1 MLYGFTAIFHLL
13 LYWFT
18 AILEYLNSSSWSP
31 DNEYLITTCTFLSFS
46 LTSLSHTH
54 SSSWSPDN
62 EYLITGGED
71 DLVVVS
77 T

>member
-31 DNEYLITTCTFLSFS
+31 DNEYLIT
-46 LTSLSHTH
+46 
-54 SSSWSPDN
+54 
-62 EYLITGGED
+62 GGED